1 MTTDRSAEDT
11 APAPF
16 TDLRKWLTHLART
29 GRLAVIREG
38 TPLNHRLAAIAKRLD
53 GKQAAFFPK
62 PDGHHGVPVVSGFM
76 SRRSWIAEAMGVPE
90 DQLLRRF
97 RKAAANPLPWREVP
111 PAEARCQEV
120 VHRDRDAREVLPIP
134 THSEHDN
141 GPYIT
146 AGLVIARNPK
156 SDIQN
161 VSINRI
167 QVHSKERMAILML
180 PRHLWAFYKEAESR
194 NEPLEVA
201 VAIGIDP
208 LTLLASQA
216 IAPIDFDELEIAGAL
231 HGAPLKVAKCLTN
244 EVRVPADSEIVI
256 EGRILPGVRESE
268 GPFGEFPKYY
278 SAREH
283 REVIQVDAIT
293 HRHHPIYH
301 TIVPAEMEHLLLGSI
316 PREATLLAHL
326 QRSFPNVSDV
336 HLAIGGVGRY
346 HLYVQIRKTH
356 EGQPKNII
364 CAAFGAHY
372 DIKQVIVVDEDV
384 QVHDPMQVE
393 WAVATRFQA
402 DRDLVVITGAQG
414 SALDPS
420 TTVGQDFSGGVPPA
434 HSQGLSAKMGLDAT
448 RPVVYPEHVF
458 TKVRIPGEG
467 EVDLADEIDTAS
479 RIDFEAIGAGT

>member
-1 MTTDRSAEDT
+1 MNSRIPSLASGG
-11 APAPF
+11 PF
-16 TDLRKWLTHLART
+16 TDLRRWLAHLSDT

-38 TPLNHRLAAIAKRLD
+38 TPLAHTLAAIAKRLD
-53 GKQAAFFPK
+53 GKQAAYFPK
-62 PDGHHGVPVVSGFM
+62 PGGHAVPVVSGFM
-76 SRRSWIAEAMGVPE
+76 SRRAWIAEAMGVPE
-90 DQLLRRF
+90 SELLQRF
-97 RKAAANPLPWREVP
+97 RDAADRPLPWQEVP
-111 PAEARCQEV
+111 KSEAPCQQV
-120 VHRDRDAREVLPIP
+120 VHRERDVREVLPVP

-156 SDIQN
+156 TGVQN

-167 QVHSKERMAILML
+167 QVHSKDRMAILML
-180 PRHLWAFYKEAESR
+180 PRHLWAFYKEAQAH
-194 NEPLEVA
+194 NQPLDVA
-201 VAIGIDP
+201 VVIGVDP

-216 IAPIDFDELEIAGAL
+216 IAPIDCDELEIAGAL

-244 EVRVPADSEIVI
+244 DVRVPASSEIVI
-256 EGRILPGVRESE
+256 EGRILPDVLEAE

-293 HRHHPIYH
+293 HRRDPVFH

-326 QRSFPNVSDV
+326 QRSFPNVLDV

-346 HLYVQIRKTH
+346 HLYIKIRKSH
-356 EGQPKNII
+356 EGQPKNVL

-372 DIKQVIVVDEDV
+372 DIKLAIVVDDDV
-384 QVHDPMQVE
+384 EVHDPLQVE

-402 DRDLVVITGAQG
+402 DRDLVVISGAQG
-414 SALDPS
+414 SVLDPS
-420 TTVGQDFSGGVPPA
+420 TTIGQDFSDGVPPA
-434 HSQGLSAKMGLDAT
+434 HLQGLSAKMGMDAT
-448 RPVVYPEHVF
+448 RPVVYHEHVF
-458 TKVRIPGEG
+458 TKVRVLGEN
-467 EVDLADEIDTAS
+467 EIDLDAEIDTTR
-479 RIDFEAIGAGT
+479 RIDFLAGAAS

>member
-1 MTTDRSAEDT
+1 MTTI
-11 APAPF
+11 APH
-16 TDLRKWLTHLART
+16 TDLRRWLAHLADT
-29 GRLAVIREG
+29 GRLAVIRDG
-38 TPLNHRLAAIAKRLD
+38 TPLEHQLAAIAKRLD
-53 GKQAAFFPK
+53 GEQAAYFPN
-62 PDGHHGVPVVSGFM
+62 PAGHAVPVVSGFM
-76 SRRSWIAEAMGVPE
+76 SRRSWIAEALGVPE
-90 DQLLRRF
+90 SQLLQRF
-97 RKAAANPLPWREVP
+97 RHAAENPLPWQEVP
-111 PAEARCQEV
+111 RNEAPCQQV
-120 VHRDRDAREVLPIP
+120 VHKDRDPRDLLPIP

-156 SDIQN
+156 TGIQN

-180 PRHLWAFYKEAESR
+180 PRHLWAFYKEAEAR
-194 NEPLEVA
+194 NQPLEVA

-216 IAPIDFDELEIAGAL
+216 IAPIDWDELEIAGAL
-231 HGAPLKVAKCLTN
+231 HGAPLRVAKCLTN

-256 EGRILPGVRESE
+256 EGRILPGVKEPE

-293 HRHHPIYH
+293 HRQDPIYH

-326 QRSFPNVSDV
+326 QRSFPNVLDV
-336 HLAIGGVGRY
+336 HLSIGGVGRY
-346 HLYVQIRKTH
+346 HLFVKIKKSH

-372 DIKQVIVVDEDV
+372 DIKQVVVVDDDV
-384 QVHDPMQVE
+384 EVHDPQQVE

-402 DRDLVVITGAQG
+402 DRDLVVISGAQG
-414 SALDPS
+414 SVLDPS
-420 TTVGQDFSGGVPPA
+420 TTVGQEFGDGTAPPA
-434 HSQGLSAKMGLDAT
+434 HLQGLSAKMGLDAT
-448 RPVVYPEHVF
+448 RPVVYHEHVF
-458 TKVRIPGEG
+458 TKVRVPGEDG
-467 EVDLADEIDTAS
+467 VDLAAEINTAA
-479 RIDFEAIGAGT
+479 RVDFATTRVRS